1 MGAVRLSE
9 MQWTRGAME
18 TEHNR
23 EFGAHATSL
32 AGVSLHRAAR
42 RITTNGAADAAPGDP
57 RDRKARSREVRRAV
71 HGGTGSCPTSR

>member
-32 AGVSLHRAAR
+32 TGVSLHRAAR
-42 RITTNGAADAAPGDP
+42 RITTNGAADA
-57 RDRKARSREVRRAV
+57 VRRAI
-71 HGGTGSCPTSR
+71 HGGTGSCRTSR